1 MECKYFLKTCKSFVE
16 HIDVKQSKNVI
27 DKFIESCLH
36 LDASIFEPLMEEE
49 DVFETKE
56 KYRFLTDLKRL
67 FDKGMTLTK
76 GNFRV
81 NVEDRTCKGCS
92 LGRTV
97 KHPSWGFA
105 NPSSSFSSL
114 Q

>member
-1 MECKYFLKTCKSFVE
+1 MESKYYLKTYKSFVE
-16 HIDVKQSKNVI
+16 RIDLIKSKRVI

-36 LDASIFEPLMEEE
+36 LDASLFEPFMEEE

-67 FDKGMTLTK
+67 LDKGTSLSK

-81 NVEDRTCKGCS
+81 NIEDRTCKWSS

-97 KHPSWGFA
+97 KHFEVVVASIGT
-105 NPSSSFSSL
+105 